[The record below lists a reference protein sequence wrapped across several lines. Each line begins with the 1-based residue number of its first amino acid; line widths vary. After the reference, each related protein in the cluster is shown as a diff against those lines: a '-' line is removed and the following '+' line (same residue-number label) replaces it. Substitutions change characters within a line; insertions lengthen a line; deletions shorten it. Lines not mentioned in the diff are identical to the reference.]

1 MNAGGVLNTCK
12 SNGIHQACLV
22 VRVANGLQLIAW
34 SSGKAFA
41 VWDGVASYQLD
52 GGVTAHRGFDG

>member
-1 MNAGGVLNTCK
+1 M
-12 SNGIHQACLV
+12 
-22 VRVANGLQLIAW
+22 LQLDACP
-34 SSGKAFA
+34 SGKDLS